1 MIEAGR
7 GSLAWQKFEET
18 QICAKDLLRRFAST
32 FTHNA
37 NPPTEPVIRVPQP
50 KITTMRT
57 IPLLL
62 CFALIIPA
70 ATAANDGTKVT
81 TKASG
86 QDVPHAEK
94 TDAEG
99 KFDTAEQ
106 RPADRFLDT
115 FDLFDSFLPHFP
127 LTFLDRSTHAFGLDQ
142 DIFRRS
148 SPRYDLSYEPNSVT
162 MKVEVPGYNSK
173 DISVE
178 VKSGGRVLS
187 ISANKEIHDDEEH
200 SISSSH
206 FQQLFT
212 LDHGVETEK
221 LTANLA
227 GGVLT
232 LKAPRHA
239 TLPPNRK
246 IPITHLDQATV
257 DEANAE
263 STDDDVLHVATE

>member
-1 MIEAGR
+1 MIGGGADLGTAEIRR
-7 GSLAWQKFEET
+7 GL
-18 QICAKDLLRRFAST
+18 
-32 FTHNA
+32 
-37 NPPTEPVIRVPQP
+37 P
-50 KITTMRT
+50 KIVEGSHQSNHRTHSMRTLRVHSAQPQSCHKPNNTNTMRI

-70 ATAANDGTKVT
+70 AAAANDGPKAT

-86 QDVPHAEK
+86 ET

-106 RPADRFLDT
+106 LQADRFLDT

-127 LTFLDRSTHAFGLDQ
+127 FTFLNRATHAFGLGQ

-148 SPRYDLSYEPNSVT
+148 SPRYDISYEPNSVT
-162 MKVEVPGYNSK
+162 MKVEVPGYNSE

-187 ISANKEIHDDEEH
+187 ISADKETHDDEENLF
-200 SISSSH
+200 SSSH
-206 FQQLFT
+206 FQQSFT

-227 GGVLT
+227 DGVLT
-232 LKAPRHA
+232 LTAPRHA

-246 IPITHLDQATV
+246 IPITHLDQATL
-257 DEANAE
+257 DGMNTEP
-263 STDDDVLHVATE
+263 TDADALHVTTD

>member
-1 MIEAGR
+1 MH
-7 GSLAWQKFEET
+7 
-18 QICAKDLLRRFAST
+18 ASNQSYHKPNNT
-32 FTHNA
+32 N
-37 NPPTEPVIRVPQP
+37 
-50 KITTMRT
+50 TMRI

-70 ATAANDGTKVT
+70 AAAANDGTTVM

-86 QDVPHAEK
+86 QDVPHAET

-99 KFDTAEQ
+99 KFDTPPEQ
-106 RPADRFLDT
+106 RQADRFLDT

-127 LTFLDRSTHAFGLDQ
+127 LTFLDRATHAFGLDQ

-148 SPRYDLSYEPNSVT
+148 SPRYDISYEPNSMT
-162 MKVEVPGYNSK
+162 MKVEVPGYDSG

-178 VKSGGRVLS
+178 VKSGGRVLC
-187 ISANKEIHDDEEH
+187 ISANKEIHDDEENMF
-200 SISSSH
+200 SSSH
-206 FQQLFT
+206 FQQSFT

-227 GGVLT
+227 DGVLT

-246 IPITHLDQATV
+246 IPITHIDRATL

-263 STDDDVLHVATE
+263 STDAGALHVTTE